1 MSWEL
6 RWGVFGLWLTFCD
19 NGRHFGSCLHLYR
32 FLQEEE
38 EEDEVVY
45 VGCATVG
52 LLRRHVVCEVKPHGG
67 IDFGRLDP
75 A

>member
-1 MSWEL
+1 VADLL
-6 RWGVFGLWLTFCD
+6 RQRQAFWQLPTVVSVLAGGGGGGGG
-19 NGRHFGSCLHLYR
+19 GRGS
-32 FLQEEE
+32 
-38 EEDEVVY
+38 Y

-75 A
+75 RLAE